1 MIVEDDPVIQQELAD
16 LLQRYGYE
24 VDCLTDFNDPVAGIL
39 ASQPQ
44 LVLLDLT
51 LPQFDGFYIVQELR
65 KESQLPLIVLTSRQ
79 TEIDELMS
87 MQLGADDFITKP
99 FNSQILL
106 ARIQAVLA
114 RSQSNLMN
122 DEIVYQSLHY
132 DLNRH
137 IAQNGDQMVELTG
150 NEHLILSLLLRER
163 GRIIAREELMNHL
176 WSNHSFVDDNTLTVN
191 VNRVRKK
198 LATIGISHLIET
210 KRGEGYLIV

>member
-1 MIVEDDPVIQQELAD
+1 
-16 LLQRYGYE
+16 
-24 VDCLTDFNDPVAGIL
+24 
-39 ASQPQ
+39 
-44 LVLLDLT
+44 
-51 LPQFDGFYIVQELR
+51 
-65 KESQLPLIVLTSRQ
+65 
-79 TEIDELMS
+79 MS

-114 RSQSNLMN
+114 RSQSSSMS

-137 IAQNGDQMVELTG
+137 IAKNGDQMVELTG

-176 WSNHSFVDDNTLTVN
+176 WNNHSFVDDNTLTVN